1 MSTASLLHIINGP
14 CIGIPQT
21 ADITSERLSDSTT
34 TITNTTHLNGS
45 LSVINNIN
53 YYGAALPGP
62 WHLITGP
69 PCVANVANNNPAAA
83 GMHMVGQGGHGILL
97 TTATSNDAIN
107 SSITKPSTVEFSD
120 SVKEEGDDV
129 QTPCCQAKRGLKS
142 PSQERNDATEMP
154 KRKRLNMTRRADGN
168 GIYHSS
174 SLSTLKLG
182 GSLSQLWAAAAAS
195 QTQLAGKA
203 GLKSVE

>member
-1 MSTASLLHIINGP
+1 
-14 CIGIPQT
+14 
-21 ADITSERLSDSTT
+21 
-34 TITNTTHLNGS
+34 
-45 LSVINNIN
+45 V
-53 YYGAALPGP
+53 P

-69 PCVANVANNNPAAA
+69 PCVASITNNDHPA
-83 GMHMVGQGGHGILL
+83 MHMVGQGGHGILL
-97 TTATSNDAIN
+97 TPSTSQDGLNTA
-107 SSITKPSTVEFSD
+107 ITKPSTVEFSD
-120 SVKEEGDDV
+120 SIKEENDNV

-142 PSQERNDATEMP
+142 PLQDNSIPEVP
-154 KRKRLNMTRRADGN
+154 KKKRLNSTRRADGN
-168 GIYHSS
+168 SIYHSS